1 MQGKKKVGIVGARG
15 YSGLELARILLRHP
29 EASLSACFANEKS
42 FALQDYL
49 PEAAAE
55 QVPVVALTEIEQMP
69 LDTVFLATPV
79 EASLELAPKLAG
91 KMNVIDLSGAYRLK
105 ASDYPKWYG
114 FEHSSPALLEKAAYG
129 LAPLS
134 SPRGSRMVSNPGC
147 FATSVLMALV
157 PLLRAGL
164 LVPSSITID
173 AKSGATGA
181 GRKAAENLLF
191 TEVDGDC
198 LPYRVGKHQHLP
210 EIIRYA
216 KEHEI
221 DLIVMGTHGRTGLTH
236 LLLGSVAENVV
247 RKAKCPVLTVHP
259 TDHSFVMP

>member
-1 MQGKKKVGIVGARG
+1 MLHMQGKKKVGIVGARG

-181 GRKAAENLLF
+181 GRSHTMSPRSTTTPAAAYGQGCELRPSLKPWRSTKNCRIAAPAAIMAISTQPLCGF
-191 TEVDGDC
+191 
-198 LPYRVGKHQHLP
+198 
-210 EIIRYA
+210 A
-216 KEHEI
+216 
-221 DLIVMGTHGRTGLTH
+221 
-236 LLLGSVAENVV
+236 
-247 RKAKCPVLTVHP
+247 
-259 TDHSFVMP
+259 